1 VTNWFPRRMPRCGVI
16 AACWLACA
24 IPAAGQT
31 AGDAVGAI
39 DGTIRDSS
47 GSVLPQVLVRAAGP
61 ALMGAREDVSRP
73 DGFYRIRALTPGD
86 YELTFTLAGFEPAI
100 RRDIRVSPGA
110 TTTVS
115 VTLDLEALRENVIVG
130 AAPTIDRRGTSLDT
144 VVDARALSDLPG
156 SRTLAGI
163 LAAAPA
169 IQFAGFDVGG
179 STALAPRSFSTY
191 GLTGFSRP
199 MLEGIDISQHQRFA
213 FSLDY
218 GSFDQVW
225 VGLGAYGSE
234 WLTPGAHMQMVAK
247 SGGDRYRGSLYTG
260 YQSGRWQ
267 SRNVDAG
274 QVAHGAAG
282 GGAVTPRDANRQ
294 DRYQDVNADIGGF
307 FVRSRWW
314 WYASVR
320 DQRVAA
326 RVVSFPVA
334 PIDTS
339 ATMVSAKTTIRTGT
353 NGTLVLYA
361 HPGITRQPT
370 HLGAFLRTEAVN
382 QSTDSTS
389 KRETNGLVWKAEWN
403 APLSARL
410 FVSARA
416 GQFVVWRDESPY
428 GASPRFE
435 DLAAPEVEGGNR
447 TWRDDLRR
455 AQVTGSLG
463 YLHEGRGGR
472 HQLTA
477 GGETVRTLAAETWY
491 RGYPGDVL
499 HVLRAGMPA
508 EVYLFQ
514 TPSRSQSGQWWYAA
528 FVNDSWY
535 AHDRLTITGGLR
547 YDRFRSF
554 LPMQHHPAG
563 QFNATPQTFDAVD
576 RVAAWNALA
585 PRLGAS
591 FDPVGNGRTFI
602 KSSYGVYRL
611 PPGTDI
617 GFNANPNAPAWW
629 ERYEWRDSNADR
641 LWQPGEEGALPLERR
656 GGSATDALDPDLK
669 LAYVREATAYVE
681 HDFGAFS
688 LSAGGIW
695 RSERQQGVRQRAD
708 RAFEMFTASTVLHD
722 PGSGGTTL
730 LAGGDGPEVRVF
742 DVPDLSVA
750 SPEPIVR
757 NVPLSNSDYATWEI
771 AAARRLTDGWS
782 LDTSFAHTW
791 NRDHASGYLGQAVRA
806 NAYAI
811 TPNDLINTDEGGRHL
826 FRTWVA
832 KAHGTWLGPWGLR
845 VSPLL
850 RHQSGQPFAR
860 TVLARLNV
868 GTIRVLAEPIGT
880 RRQDNVTLLD
890 LSARKDFALRGGRR
904 ASLSVDVFN
913 VLNTNPEQT
922 VNWAAGPSFLR
933 PLSIV
938 PPRIARVGMRVD
950 W

>member
-1 VTNWFPRRMPRCGVI
+1 VVAGLRLFGVF
-16 AACWLACA
+16 AACGLACA
-24 IPAAGQT
+24 TAAAGQT
-31 AGDAVGAI
+31 AAAGAI
-39 DGTIRDSS
+39 DGTIRDVS
-47 GSVLPQVLVRAAGP
+47 GGVLPQVIVRAVSP
-61 ALMGAREDVSRP
+61 AMMGAREASSRD
-73 DGFYRIRALTPGD
+73 DGFYRIQALPPGE
-86 YELTFTLAGFEPAI
+86 YEVTFTRSGFAEAV
-100 RRDIRVSPGA
+100 RRNVRVGPGA
-110 TTTVS
+110 TTTIS
-115 VTLDLEALRENVIVG
+115 ITLDLDALRENVNVG
-130 AAPTIDRRGTSLDT
+130 AAPTIDRRGTSLET

-179 STALAPRSFSTY
+179 STALAPRAFSAY
-191 GLTGFSRP
+191 GLAGFNRP

-225 VGLGAYGSE
+225 IGLGAYGSE
-234 WLTPGAHMQMVAK
+234 WLTPSAHVQMLAK

-260 YQSGRWQ
+260 YQNGRWQ

-274 QVAHGAAG
+274 QVARGAAG
-282 GGAVTPRDANRQ
+282 TAAVAPGDANRQ

-307 FVRSRWW
+307 LVKSRWW

-320 DQRVAA
+320 DQRMAA

-339 ATMVSAKTTIRTGT
+339 ATIASAKTTIRTGT
-353 NGTLVLYA
+353 NGTLSLYA
-361 HPGITRQPT
+361 HPAITRQPT

-382 QSTDSTS
+382 QSRDSTS
-389 KRETNGLVWKAEWN
+389 NRETRGTVWKAEWN
-403 APLSARL
+403 TPIGASLL
-410 FVSARA
+410 VSVRA
-416 GQFVVWRDESPY
+416 GQFVVSRAESPH
-428 GASPRFE
+428 GVSPRFE
-435 DLAAPEVEGGNR
+435 DLATAAVEGGNR
-447 TWRDDLRR
+447 TWREDLQRT
-455 AQVTGSLG
+455 QLTGSLG

-472 HQLTA
+472 HHLTA
-477 GGETVRTLAAETWY
+477 GGEMLRALATETWY
-491 RGYPGDVL
+491 RAYPEEVL
-499 HVLRAGMPA
+499 HVLSAGTPA

-514 TPSRSQSGQWWYAA
+514 TPSQSQSGQWWYAA

-535 AHDRLTITGGLR
+535 AHDRLTISGGVR

-554 LPMQHHPAG
+554 LPMQQHPAG
-563 QFNATPQTFDAVD
+563 RFNVTPQTFDAVD
-576 RVAAWNALA
+576 RVAAWNAVA
-585 PRLGAS
+585 PRIGAS
-591 FDPVGNGRTFI
+591 FDPVGNGRTLI
-602 KSSYGVYRL
+602 KSSFGVYRL
-611 PPGTDI
+611 PPGTDL

-629 ERYEWRDSNADR
+629 ERYEWEDGNADR
-641 LWQPGEEGALPLERR
+641 LWQPGEEGALPQERR
-656 GGSATDALDPDLK
+656 GGAALDSLDPDLK
-669 LAYVREATAYVE
+669 LAYIREATAHVE
-681 HDFGAFS
+681 RDFGGFR
-688 LSAGGIW
+688 LSTGGIW
-695 RSERQQGVRQRAD
+695 RAERQQGSRQLAD
-708 RAFEMFTASTVLHD
+708 RSFEMFTVSTILRD

-730 LAGGDGPEVRVF
+730 VAGGDGPEILVF

-750 SPEPIVR
+750 PPQPIVR
-757 NVPLSNSDYATWEI
+757 NVPLSNGDYATWEI
-771 AAARRLTDGWS
+771 AADRRLTDRWS

-791 NRDHASGYLGQAVRA
+791 NHDHASGYLGQAVRA
-806 NAYAI
+806 NAYAV
-811 TPNDLINTDEGGRHL
+811 TPNDLINTDGGGRHR

-832 KAHGTWLGPWGLR
+832 KAHATWLGPWGLR

-904 ASLSVDVFN
+904 ASLSLDVFN
-913 VLNTNPEQT
+913 LINVNPEQT
-922 VNWAAGPSFLR
+922 VSWASGPSFLR

-938 PPRIARVGMRVD
+938 PPRIARVGIHMN